1 MGIFLK
7 IVKWLFVLLGIFFSR
22 VRCVYSSRSSVMN
35 VASIKAKIKGIDYR
49 HYVALGITILFALF
63 GAFV

>member
-1 MGIFLK
+1 MVIRAFRD
-7 IVKWLFVLLGIFFSR
+7 FFSR
-22 VRCVYSSRSSVMN
+22 LRCFYSCRSSVMN

-49 HYVALGITILFALF
+49 HYVALGITLLFALL